1 MNRIK
6 VFHVISHFDVG
17 GAEKVAFNIACS
29 HNAAIEYHMVAVL
42 KATSQY
48 AKDFKQ
54 EIGNSGIRIHQ
65 SLISNN
71 KLGIIL
77 FPFWFLVTYIIHKPN
92 VIHTHTE
99 IPDLS
104 VFLFCKLFG
113 WLIRKRTKIVRTIH
127 NNVLW
132 NKWGKIG
139 LVVERFY
146 KRQRRNIAISLSTQK
161 SYTEKYQQL
170 CPIIY
175 NGINIPKEKKF
186 KSIHKGKINIAFAG
200 RLEYQKGIPVLAEVI
215 YRLKDDERFYFH
227 VIGSGS
233 MEQNLLEQLNE
244 CRNFTHYKRIY
255 GLADYLH
262 NFDYLFMPSLFE
274 GLALMPIEAG
284 FSKTPTIINSCVG
297 LEETMPE
304 DWPLKV
310 QDNRVDD
317 YIAIFNSLPQLDYNE
332 LQDKVFAFV
341 SQKFSI
347 EEMQKQYEKIYL
359 NGIRY

>member
-54 EIGNSGIRIHQ
+54 EVGNSGIRIHQ

-113 WLIRKRTKIVRTIH
+113 CSFASV
-127 NNVLW
+127 
-132 NKWGKIG
+132 
-139 LVVERFY
+139 
-146 KRQRRNIAISLSTQK
+146 QK
-161 SYTEKYQQL
+161 
-170 CPIIY
+170 
-175 NGINIPKEKKF
+175 
-186 KSIHKGKINIAFAG
+186 
-200 RLEYQKGIPVLAEVI
+200 
-215 YRLKDDERFYFH
+215 
-227 VIGSGS
+227 
-233 MEQNLLEQLNE
+233 
-244 CRNFTHYKRIY
+244 
-255 GLADYLH
+255 
-262 NFDYLFMPSLFE
+262 
-274 GLALMPIEAG
+274 
-284 FSKTPTIINSCVG
+284 
-297 LEETMPE
+297 
-304 DWPLKV
+304 
-310 QDNRVDD
+310 
-317 YIAIFNSLPQLDYNE
+317 
-332 LQDKVFAFV
+332 
-341 SQKFSI
+341 
-347 EEMQKQYEKIYL
+347 
-359 NGIRY
+359 